1 MSHYVMHK
9 LASIFFILFILIGI
23 SNADSLYQKEDNVS
37 ENETTLYIY
46 RPNLFFNVAS
56 SPSVFLD
63 DQKLFDLRNNT
74 YSVVHISPGEHT
86 LLVQRSMP
94 RSRWYAGPM
103 TFTHSF
109 KANETYYIRISPE
122 QPKSS
127 MQGEVVAKA
136 GNASIMLT
144 SETAAQ
150 PEISKTRRL
159 N

>member
-1 MSHYVMHK
+1 MMHK
-9 LASIFFILFILIGI
+9 LASILFILFILIGI
-23 SNADSLYQKEDNVS
+23 SSADSLYQKEESDS
-37 ENETTLYIY
+37 ENLATINIY

-63 DQKLFDLRNNT
+63 DKKLFDLRNNT
-74 YSVVHISPGEHT
+74 YSVVHVSPGEHT

-109 KANETYYIRISPE
+109 KAGKTYYIRISPE
-122 QPKSS
+122 QPNSS
-127 MQGEVVAKA
+127 IEGEVVAKS